1 MTENQNLH
9 IQELEAEV
17 VNHKNTIAVGDVPRT
32 CIALRMR
39 LANRVITKAYDDA
52 LRPFGL
58 RVTQLALLAMAED
71 RGILRQ
77 SELCEQL
84 QISDSA
90 LSRNLE
96 RMKVN
101 GWIEPTGGE
110 TAREHPYRI
119 TKTGRKLLLQAL
131 PAWQQAQ
138 QKAEELLGSRAIQSL
153 ERFANKSGFS
163 T

>member
-1 MTENQNLH
+1 MTRNENQ
-9 IQELEAEV
+9 ISA
-17 VNHKNTIAVGDVPRT
+17 GDVLRT

-52 LRPFGL
+52 LRPFAL
-58 RVTQLALLAMAED
+58 RVTQFALLSMAED

-77 SELCEQL
+77 SEICDQL
-84 QISDSA
+84 QMSDST

-96 RMKVN
+96 RMKAN
-101 GWIEPTGGE
+101 GWLEPADGE

-119 TKTGRKLLLQAL
+119 SKAGRKLLIRAL

-138 QKAEELLGSRAIQSL
+138 QEAEHLLGSRVVQSL
-153 ERFANKSGFS
+153 QLFASRSGLS
-163 T
+163 E